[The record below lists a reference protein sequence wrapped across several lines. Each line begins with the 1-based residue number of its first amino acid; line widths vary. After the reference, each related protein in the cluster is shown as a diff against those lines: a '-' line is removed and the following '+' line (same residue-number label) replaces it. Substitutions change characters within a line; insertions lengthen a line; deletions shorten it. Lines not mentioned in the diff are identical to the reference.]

1 MTSDSSIYSELNKV
15 SNDEFENIMTI
26 VPVETLLNVTI
37 QKDIKQYKSKIDEN
51 NFIVEDNSGNEQNV
65 YVKYITLVDFLKYL
79 IGKYKNDNLSIMP
92 CSSSLNEDSGNYE
105 KYINVIN
112 NYAYVDSFFY
122 YLTNVIKKEF
132 NFVHGIHCYDQF
144 VCQKNNCQVNI
155 SDDLEYLC
163 ETKYFIENMGKQFY
177 FEDSN
182 HTEIFKRMQEE
193 RLNIDYSNEE
203 LSIAFDDIN
212 GELSQEDCCEN
223 LAKNTHEQD
232 DQLIHVVDQ
241 ELTDGECL
249 VMKSKQEDDSESE
262 GDEYDSE
269 SENDE
274 DDSESEGD
282 EDDSESEGDEHDSGS
297 EDEDDS
303 GSEDEDDSGSDE
315 DDEGDEDEMILKINK
330 IPTQV
335 VVMEKCDKTL
345 DSLLDQGC
353 IKIEELESAICQIVI
368 TLFVYQKLFGF
379 THNDL
384 HTNNVMYVS
393 TDIPFLVYKI
403 MGKTYK
409 IPTFGKIYK
418 IIDFGRSIYN
428 YKDTLLCSDSF
439 SQNGTAHT
447 QYNFGPFF
455 NPEKK
460 QIKPN
465 KSFDLCR
472 LACSIFDFICD
483 DINQIDEYR
492 NIAPVYDL
500 IFSWLYDDKNRNILY
515 KSNGDDKYPGF
526 KLYKM
531 ISRIV
536 HNHLPENQFNHKV
549 FEKFRVESFES
560 ENGVAEMDVDS
571 MSY

>member
-1 MTSDSSIYSELNKV
+1 
-15 SNDEFENIMTI
+15 
-26 VPVETLLNVTI
+26 
-37 QKDIKQYKSKIDEN
+37 
-51 NFIVEDNSGNEQNV
+51 
-65 YVKYITLVDFLKYL
+65 
-79 IGKYKNDNLSIMP
+79 MP
-92 CSSSLNEDSGNYE
+92 CSDTLNEDSGNYE
-105 KYINVIN
+105 KYINTIN

-122 YLTNVIKKEF
+122 YLTNVIKKKF

-144 VCQKNNCQVNI
+144 VCQKKNCQVNI

-163 ETKYFIENMGKQFY
+163 ETNYFIENMGKQFC

-182 HTEIFKRMQEE
+182 HTEIFKRVQEE
-193 RLNIDYSNEE
+193 CLNIDYSNEE

-212 GELSQEDCCEN
+212 GELPQEGCCEN
-223 LAKNTHEQD
+223 DKTYTHEQD
-232 DQLIHVVDQ
+232 EQMIDVLDQ

-249 VMKSKQEDDSESE
+249 VMKSNQEDDSESE
-262 GDEYDSE
+262 GE
-269 SENDE
+269 E
-274 DDSESEGD
+274 DDSESEGE
-282 EDDSESEGDEHDSGS
+282 EDDSESEQE
-297 EDEDDS
+297 EDDS
-303 GSEDEDDSGSDE
+303 ESEQEDGESDE
-315 DDEGDEDEMILKINK
+315 DDESEDEMILKINK

-345 DSLLDQGC
+345 DSLLDQGH

-460 QIKPN
+460 TN
-465 KSFDLCR
+465 KT
-472 LACSIFDFICD
+472 
-483 DINQIDEYR
+483 
-492 NIAPVYDL
+492 
-500 IFSWLYDDKNRNILY
+500 K
-515 KSNGDDKYPGF
+515 
-526 KLYKM
+526 
-531 ISRIV
+531 
-536 HNHLPENQFNHKV
+536 
-549 FEKFRVESFES
+549 
-560 ENGVAEMDVDS
+560 
-571 MSY
+571 

>member
-1 MTSDSSIYSELNKV
+1 MAFDNSIYTELNKV
-15 SNDEFENIMTI
+15 SNDEFENIMNI
-26 VPVETLLNVTI
+26 VPVETLLNVPI
-37 QKDIKQYKSKIDEN
+37 QKDIKKYKSKKNEN
-51 NFIVEDNSGNEQNV
+51 TFIIEDNSGNEHDV
-65 YVKYITLVDFLKYL
+65 YVKYITLVDFLKFL
-79 IGKYKNDNLSIMP
+79 IGKYKNDDLSIMP
-92 CSSSLNEDSGNYE
+92 CSSTLNEDSGNYE
-105 KYINVIN
+105 KYINTTN

-122 YLTNVIKKEF
+122 YLTNVIKQKY

-144 VCQKNNCQVNI
+144 VCQKKNCQVNI

-163 ETKYFIENMGKQFY
+163 ESNHFIENMGKDFY
-177 FEDSN
+177 FEDTN
-182 HTEIFKRMQEE
+182 HTEIFKRVKEE
-193 RLNIDYSNEE
+193 CLNIEYSDEE
-203 LSIAFDDIN
+203 VSITFDDIN
-212 GELSQEDCCEN
+212 GELSEEENCE
-223 LAKNTHEQD
+223 KSGKDKKEQD
-232 DQLIHVVDQ
+232 EEMIDVIDQ

-249 VMKSKQEDDSESE
+249 MIKAQQEDDSESE
-262 GDEYDSE
+262 CDENDSDSE
-269 SENDE
+269 SESEE
-274 DDSESEGD
+274 DDSETEGED
-282 EDDSESEGDEHDSGS
+282 EEYSESEETC
-297 EDEDDS
+297 
-303 GSEDEDDSGSDE
+303 SDE
-315 DDEGDEDEMILKINK
+315 ECSESDDEEEEEEEEDEMILKINK

-345 DSLLDQGC
+345 DSLLEQGD

-368 TLFVYQKLFGF
+368 TLYVYQKLFDF

-384 HTNNVMYVS
+384 HTNNIMYVS

-428 YKDTLLCSDSF
+428 HKDNLLCSDSF

-447 QYNFGPFF
+447 QYNFAPFF

-483 DINQIDEYR
+483 DINQIDDYR
-492 NIAPVYDL
+492 NTTPVYDL

-536 HNHLPENQFNHKV
+536 HNHLPENQFSHKV
-549 FEKFRVESFES
+549 FEKFHVEKLEH
-560 ENGVAEMDVDS
+560 EDGITEIDVDN

>member
-1 MTSDSSIYSELNKV
+1 MASESDIYSELNKV
-15 SNDEFENIMTI
+15 SNDEFEKIMTI
-26 VPVETLLNVTI
+26 VPVETLLDVTI

-51 NFIVEDNSGNEQNV
+51 NFIVEDKSGNEHNV
-65 YVKYITLVDFLKYL
+65 YVKYITLVDFLKFL

-92 CSSSLNEDSGNYE
+92 CSDTLNEDSGNYE
-105 KYINVIN
+105 KYINTIN

-122 YLTNVIKKEF
+122 YLTNVIKKKF

-144 VCQKNNCQVNI
+144 VCQKKNCQVNI

-163 ETKYFIENMGKQFY
+163 ETNYFIENMGKQFC

-182 HTEIFKRMQEE
+182 HTEIFKRVQEE
-193 RLNIDYSNEE
+193 CLNIDYSNEE

-212 GELSQEDCCEN
+212 GELPQEGCCEN
-223 LAKNTHEQD
+223 DKTYTHEQD
-232 DQLIHVVDQ
+232 EQMIDVLDQ

-249 VMKSKQEDDSESE
+249 VMKSNQEDDSESE
-262 GDEYDSE
+262 GE
-269 SENDE
+269 E
-274 DDSESEGD
+274 DDSESEQ
-282 EDDSESEGDEHDSGS
+282 EDGE
-297 EDEDDS
+297 
-303 GSEDEDDSGSDE
+303 SDE
-315 DDEGDEDEMILKINK
+315 DDESEDEMILKINK

-345 DSLLDQGC
+345 DSLLDQGH

-483 DINQIDEYR
+483 DIKQIDEYR

-549 FEKFRVESFES
+549 FEKFRVENFES
-560 ENGVAEMDVDS
+560 ENGVSEMDIDS

>member
-1 MTSDSSIYSELNKV
+1 MASESDIYSELNKV
-15 SNDEFENIMTI
+15 SNDEFEKIMTI
-26 VPVETLLNVTI
+26 VPVETLLDVTI

-51 NFIVEDNSGNEQNV
+51 NFIVEDKSGNEHNV
-65 YVKYITLVDFLKYL
+65 YVKYITLVDFLKFL

-92 CSSSLNEDSGNYE
+92 CSDTLNEDSGNYE
-105 KYINVIN
+105 KYINTIN

-122 YLTNVIKKEF
+122 YLTNVIKKKF

-144 VCQKNNCQVNI
+144 VCQKKNCQVNI

-163 ETKYFIENMGKQFY
+163 ETNYFIENMGKQFC

-182 HTEIFKRMQEE
+182 HTEIFKRVQEE
-193 RLNIDYSNEE
+193 CLNIDYSNEE

-212 GELSQEDCCEN
+212 GELPQEGCCEN
-223 LAKNTHEQD
+223 DKTYTHEQD
-232 DQLIHVVDQ
+232 EQMIDVLDQ

-249 VMKSKQEDDSESE
+249 VMKSNQEDDSESE
-262 GDEYDSE
+262 GE
-269 SENDE
+269 E
-274 DDSESEGD
+274 DDSESEGE
-282 EDDSESEGDEHDSGS
+282 EDDSESEQE
-297 EDEDDS
+297 EDDS
-303 GSEDEDDSGSDE
+303 ESEQEDGESDE
-315 DDEGDEDEMILKINK
+315 DDESEDEMILKINK

-345 DSLLDQGC
+345 DSLLDQGH

-483 DINQIDEYR
+483 DIKQIDEYR

-549 FEKFRVESFES
+549 FEKFRVENFES
-560 ENGVAEMDVDS
+560 ENGVSEMDIDS

>member
-297 EDEDDS
+297 EDEDD
-303 GSEDEDDSGSDE
+303 
-315 DDEGDEDEMILKINK
+315 EGDEDEMILKINK